1 MFVALFAGCALPLPV
16 LMVRWAVVA
25 GRAARVAVA
34 GAEESAVWAA
44 RCARAR
50 QAVEAIRGEVA

>member
-25 GRAARVAVA
+25 GRAAREAE
-34 GAEESAVWAA
+34 GAARDSAVFAA
-44 RCARAR
+44 RAAAGRR
-50 QAVEAIRGEVA
+50 AVEAIRGEVA